1 MKKTFTFILVM
12 TLCMLGMSVN
22 TLAQD
27 VPAPAGRWTFDD
39 VSNLLKCD
47 EGSLTILPAVVP
59 GNQQVQEV
67 ATVADAN
74 IVTADG
80 PLEDNKAI
88 LVPKASSLKVVRASG
103 AAATRNY
110 SIMIDFKVESN
121 AGYNSFYQTSE
132 TNNND
137 GDFFLDKGGVGI
149 NAMGGYGG
157 NIESNKWYRL
167 IIVNEDDMLKGYV
180 NAKNVI
186 SLTKDWA
193 TRWEIDPYG
202 FYLFCDEDGEDNDI
216 YVAEV
221 AFWEQALSAEQ
232 IIAYG
237 NIKTNEFLDI
247 AGDGFAKLFNEDF
260 FTITVNANSEIT
272 FTCPD
277 WIIPID
283 VTPFNGE
290 KDYTFR
296 TEGVQTRTGDIIIK
310 GDDLEKTFTVKQT
323 LLGGGIPEA
332 TGKWTFEDASDLF
345 KCEGNMTMIPAI
357 IPAANSIQLME
368 SAAAANIEV
377 TEGPTKANAA
387 IKLPATS
394 ALRVNRVGGGDVPAR
409 YYTLMM
415 DIWVPIIKVESGR
428 HYNALLQTQIDN
440 DDADGDLFVRD
451 GKVGLG
457 GKLGY
462 GGSIKA
468 QTWHRVIFEN
478 NNKEIAV
485 YIDGK
490 KVRSTTSIND
500 QWCLREA
507 FNLFCDND
515 FPPEDDEI
523 RVSEVRFWEVPL
535 TPNQIRQLGDVNGTE
550 KVTIGNTGYSTYVP
564 FSSDVTI
571 EGVKA
576 YTGRISGEVVIL
588 EEMNV
593 IPQGMAVVLA
603 GEAGDYVVTPYE
615 GTLPACT
622 TQLFPTEVSSYV
634 FNSAFFVLSE
644 VDGVVGFYQAEEGST
659 ISDGKGYLYIP
670 SAAGS
675 KGYAIRFG
683 DGSNVEEIQDSMFKA
698 QGVEIYDLTGRRV
711 ENANKGIYIVN
722 GKKVLK

>member
-1 MKKTFTFILVM
+1 MKKTFTFILVL
-12 TLCMLGMSVN
+12 TLCMLGTSVK
-22 TLAQD
+22 TFAEV

-47 EGSLTILPAVVP
+47 EGSLTIQPAIIP
-59 GNQQVQEV
+59 GNKQVQEV

-74 IVTADG
+74 ILTADG

-167 IIVNEDDMLKGYV
+167 IIVNEGDMLKGYV

-283 VTPFNGE
+283 VTPFNG
-290 KDYTFR
+290 
-296 TEGVQTRTGDIIIK
+296 
-310 GDDLEKTFTVKQT
+310 
-323 LLGGGIPEA
+323 
-332 TGKWTFEDASDLF
+332 
-345 KCEGNMTMIPAI
+345 
-357 IPAANSIQLME
+357 
-368 SAAAANIEV
+368 
-377 TEGPTKANAA
+377 
-387 IKLPATS
+387 
-394 ALRVNRVGGGDVPAR
+394 
-409 YYTLMM
+409 
-415 DIWVPIIKVESGR
+415 
-428 HYNALLQTQIDN
+428 
-440 DDADGDLFVRD
+440 
-451 GKVGLG
+451 
-457 GKLGY
+457 
-462 GGSIKA
+462 
-468 QTWHRVIFEN
+468 
-478 NNKEIAV
+478 
-485 YIDGK
+485 
-490 KVRSTTSIND
+490 
-500 QWCLREA
+500 
-507 FNLFCDND
+507 
-515 FPPEDDEI
+515 
-523 RVSEVRFWEVPL
+523 
-535 TPNQIRQLGDVNGTE
+535 
-550 KVTIGNTGYSTYVP
+550 
-564 FSSDVTI
+564 
-571 EGVKA
+571 
-576 YTGRISGEVVIL
+576 
-588 EEMNV
+588 
-593 IPQGMAVVLA
+593 
-603 GEAGDYVVTPYE
+603 
-615 GTLPACT
+615 
-622 TQLFPTEVSSYV
+622 
-634 FNSAFFVLSE
+634 
-644 VDGVVGFYQAEEGST
+644 
-659 ISDGKGYLYIP
+659 
-670 SAAGS
+670 
-675 KGYAIRFG
+675 
-683 DGSNVEEIQDSMFKA
+683 
-698 QGVEIYDLTGRRV
+698 
-711 ENANKGIYIVN
+711 
-722 GKKVLK
+722 